1 MQKKNQTANKIL
13 VTLVGSLVAGLVGRW
28 TKQSHVRAPP
38 NMTHHLHQHE
48 ATTADV
54 NTTTNTNRSK
64 SRKKV
69 LPNQLGRY
77 NPLVL
82 KKTNYP
88 VYHPPSIDNSS
99 YRRYQPPF
107 RRSERRIFRVGLLSG
122 RVIDGIPHGVK
133 SSKSMHMKSGKLID

>member
-1 MQKKNQTANKIL
+1 MKKKNKPRGQRYLQSIEIEKKNL

-48 ATTADV
+48 ATTADA

-77 NPLVL
+77 
-82 KKTNYP
+82 
-88 VYHPPSIDNSS
+88 
-99 YRRYQPPF
+99 
-107 RRSERRIFRVGLLSG
+107 
-122 RVIDGIPHGVK
+122 
-133 SSKSMHMKSGKLID
+133 